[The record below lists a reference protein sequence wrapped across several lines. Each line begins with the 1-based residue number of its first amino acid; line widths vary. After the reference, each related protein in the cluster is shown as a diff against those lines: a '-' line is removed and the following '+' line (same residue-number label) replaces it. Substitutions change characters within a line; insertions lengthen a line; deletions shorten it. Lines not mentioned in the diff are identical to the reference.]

1 MKEMQSANLSG
12 PLKGLRPYH
21 ALLGLSQ
28 ASGLAGGFDSELFF
42 GALSRFQLLDK
53 GRNLGDHVVHVLKH
67 GALGGAQ
74 AAGLVDMP
82 DHLLILILDLVE
94 ELAEHRQLLLGRWR

>member
-53 GRNLGDHVVHVLKH
+53 GRNLGDHIVHVLKH
-67 GALGGAQ
+67 GAFAGPQGA
-74 AAGLVDMP
+74 GPFDMLH
-82 DHLLILILDLVE
+82 HLLVL
-94 ELAEHRQLLLGRWR
+94 QLYEALM